1 MEKKSPGRLKELL
14 LLGFVLASLV
24 LIAGIWADSLL
35 DRGSQ
40 TPGFYRPTVQ
50 VEEGFFLTQTAAVEL
65 GTLQPTRE
73 HKNDHSTPTPPI
85 TGTLT
90 PTPTEEVDQVN

>member
-1 MEKKSPGRLKELL
+1 MEKKSPERVREFL

-24 LIAGIWADSLL
+24 LIAGIWSDSVL

-40 TPGFYRPTVQ
+40 TPGFYRPTVH
-50 VEEGFFLTQTAAVEL
+50 VEEGLFLTQTAAVDL
-65 GTLQPTRE
+65 GTPQPTRQ
-73 HKNDHSTPTPPI
+73 HKNEQGTPVPPI